1 MSQSTLQSAFET
13 GAVKFNLA
21 ESDYIV
27 LRCDGY
33 DTYEKLH
40 YRLPT
45 RDDLEKYLE
54 DVLHRKGGFRDS
66 AGIMRTYDKSTPD
79 WGSWKRSDDAA
90 CIRKLWAYGSTLCKQ
105 ELEDMASGSGT
116 GEKIKIT
123 PGAASEL
130 ERKAVSAGMPKAVS
144 DSERPSIWTLQKL
157 ANNFSLGGKHLHLEW
172 ENFVSVEAEERAA
185 RSGKALKS
193 RPAVFLVGGKTL
205 EVQEQEVELEGTVS
219 ITGLTG
225 MREVLQLRGRA
236 FATMELVSFE
246 VMAKL
251 HDRYY
256 GLLRQTVPDRM
267 RTPTINEVRRFD
279 RELMKQAL
287 KWKSEGNGELG
298 DCLEYYLDSPSA
310 GLWKLLEP
318 VPENLP
324 DQGQEKSADSKK
336 DHKREDSRGQGD
348 SKKRRAEDG
357 EAGPGSENPKNAK
370 KAEGPPYCMICKK
383 NHEPRC
389 KIPEGWRKAERD
401 KKKQNRQKGGG
412 KGKSRQDDGPAKKT
426 GE

>member
-27 LRCDGY
+27 LRCDGF
-33 DTYEKLH
+33 DCYEKLY

-66 AGIMRTYDKSTPD
+66 AGIMRVYDKASVD
-79 WGSWKRSDDAA
+79 WGTWKRSDDAA
-90 CIRKLWAYGSTLCKQ
+90 CVRKLWTYGSTLCKQ
-105 ELEDMASGSGT
+105 ELEAMASGGGA
-116 GEKIKIT
+116 GEKVKIT

-130 ERKAVSAGMPKAVS
+130 ERKAVAAGMPKAVS
-144 DSERPSIWTLQKL
+144 DSERPSNWTLQKL

-172 ENFVSVEAEERAA
+172 ENYVSVEVEERVS

-193 RPAVFLVGGKTL
+193 KPAVFLVGGKTL
-205 EVQEQEVELEGTVS
+205 EVQEQEVELEGTVN
-219 ITGLTG
+219 ITGLTV
-225 MREVLQLRGRA
+225 MREVLQLRARA
-236 FATMELVSFE
+236 FATMELVSYDT
-246 VMAKL
+246 MAKL

-256 GLLRQTVPDRM
+256 GLLRRTVPDLM

-298 DCLEYYLDSPSA
+298 DCVEFYLDSQGA

-318 VPENLP
+318 VPEAHP
-324 DQGQEKSADSKK
+324 DQGQEKTAEMKK
-336 DHKREDSRGQGD
+336 DKKGDPSEISKGSKR
-348 SKKRRAEDG
+348 
-357 EAGPGSENPKNAK
+357 
-370 KAEGPPYCMICKK
+370 KAEGEVSPPPRRTLPYCMICKK
-383 NHEPRC
+383 YHEPRC
-389 KIPEGWRKAERD
+389 KIPEGWRKLERER
-401 KKKQNRQKGGG
+401 KKKAAKESGKGSGKT
-412 KGKSRQDDGPAKKT
+412 KGKSEGGPVKKT

>member
-33 DTYEKLH
+33 DTYEKLF

-45 RDDLEKYLE
+45 REDLEKYME

-66 AGIMRTYDKSTPD
+66 AGIMRTYDKATSD

-90 CIRKLWAYGSTLCKQ
+90 CVRKLWAYGSTLCKQ
-105 ELEDMASGSGT
+105 ELDDMASGSGT

-123 PGAASEL
+123 PAAASEL
-130 ERKAVSAGMPKAVS
+130 ERKAVTKGMQKAVS

-172 ENFVSVEAEERAA
+172 ENYVSVEAEEKAA
-185 RSGKALKS
+185 RSGKSLKS
-193 RPAVFLVGGKTL
+193 RPAVFLVGGRHL
-205 EVQEQEVELEGTVS
+205 EVQEQEVELEGVVS
-219 ITGLTG
+219 ITGLTV
-225 MREVLQLRGRA
+225 MREVLQLRARA
-236 FATMELVSFE
+236 FATMELVDFG
-246 VMAKL
+246 VMTKL

-298 DCLEYYLDSPSA
+298 DCLEYYLDSPAA

-318 VPENLP
+318 VPESLP
-324 DQGQEKSADSKK
+324 DQGQEKSADSKRDRK
-336 DHKREDSRGQGD
+336 RDHGDDQRD
-348 SKKRRAEDG
+348 SKRKKAEDG
-357 EAGPGSENPKNAK
+357 EEDP
-370 KAEGPPYCMICKK
+370 KAEAPKKTPPYCMICKK
-383 NHEPRC
+383 YHEPRC
-389 KIPEGWRKAERD
+389 KIPEGWRRAERE
-401 KKKQNRQKGGG
+401 KKKQGKQKGSGR
-412 KGKSRQDDGPAKKT
+412 GKSKPEDGPAKKA